1 MKICYNNGDIIEKSK
16 NKCKYSIKGDKFMRS
31 ILFTA
36 STYSHIINFHI
47 PYIQEFKRQ
56 GFKVDVAC
64 GGKQMEIPQAD
75 EVIHISFEKS
85 ITSPKNF
92 KSVIELYNLIKKN
105 NYTIISCHT
114 SLAAFFT
121 RLSVIG
127 MKKRP
132 LVVNTAHGYLFNELE
147 SKNKNMILSSAEKMV
162 ASVTDLLMTMNEW
175 DTRYAK
181 KHKLGK
187 YISEIKGMG
196 LNTNKLQKHTQ
207 EEINNLRKQLDI
219 VEDKFILIYAA
230 EFSKRKSQ
238 QVLIDAMAYLP
249 EDIVLVLAGEGVL
262 YQQCKNYA
270 DKLGLSNRIYFP
282 GQVKM
287 SLYYSVADLAVSSSK
302 SEGLP
307 FNIMEAMYYG
317 LPIVASRIK
326 GHKDLL
332 ENTGAGLL
340 YNYGDFETCAEQIL
354 RVYNNKALKLQLGK
368 CAKKTIEPYLLE
380 NVLPDVMNEYKK
392 LLPYIE
398 VVEHT

>member
-1 MKICYNNGDIIEKSK
+1 MQ
-16 NKCKYSIKGDKFMRS
+16 S

-36 STYSHIINFHI
+36 STYSHIMNFHI
-47 PYIQEFKRQ
+47 PYIEEFKRQ

-64 GGKQMEIPQAD
+64 GGKKMDISQAD

-85 ITSPKNF
+85 MTSPKNF
-92 KSVIELYNLIKKN
+92 KSVRELRNLIKRN

-121 RLSVIG
+121 RLSVIR
-127 MKKRP
+127 MKNRP

-147 SKNKNMILSSAEKMV
+147 SKNKNIILSSAEKMV

-175 DTRYAK
+175 DAKYAK

-196 LNTNKLQKHTQ
+196 LDENKLQKHTKQ
-207 EEINNLRKQLDI
+207 ETDNLRKQLGI
-219 VEDKFILIYAA
+219 SEDKFVLVYAA

-238 QVLIDAMAYLP
+238 QVLIDVMAYLP
-249 EDIVLVLAGEGVL
+249 EDISLVLAGQGAL
-262 YQQCKNYA
+262 YEQCKQYA
-270 DKLGLSNRIYFP
+270 DKLGLSHRIYFP

-287 SLYYSVADLAVSSSK
+287 SLYYSMADLAVSSSK

-326 GHKDLL
+326 GHTDLL
-332 ENTGAGLL
+332 EQSNAGLL
-340 YNYGDFETCAEQIL
+340 YNYGDFETCAKQIK
-354 RVYNNKALKLQLGK
+354 RIYDNRAFGEMIAEKAKMAVK
-368 CAKKTIEPYLLE
+368 PYMLE
-380 NVLPDVMNEYKK
+380 TVLPSVMKEYKK
-392 LLPYIE
+392 LMPQLEIPNLEEINL
-398 VVEHT
+398 